1 VGPTLYYGA
10 GAGREPTAS
19 AVVADLVDVVRTLT
33 TDPGNRVPHLA
44 FQPDRLS
51 DIPLL
56 PMEAVETAYYLRMRA
71 ADRPG
76 VLADVARILADSGI
90 SIEAMLQKEPGAG
103 VAEATVIMLTQRVV
117 ERRMNEAL
125 RRIEALDTIVGQVTR
140 IRLETLAAN

>member
-1 VGPTLYYGA
+1 
-10 GAGREPTAS
+10 
-19 AVVADLVDVVRTLT
+19 VVADLVDVVRTLT

-56 PMEAVETAYYLRMRA
+56 PMEEVETAYYLRMRA

-76 VLADVARILADSGI
+76 VLADVTRILADSGI

-103 VAEATVIMLTQRVV
+103 APEATVIMLTQRVL

-125 RRIEALDTIVGQVTR
+125 RRIEALDTIVGKVTR
-140 IRLETLAAN
+140 IRLETLAAT